1 LRTLADLNAREKRV
15 LVRVDYN
22 VPLKDGR
29 VADATRI
36 RASLPTLERLLGE
49 DAALVLMSHLGRPKG
64 VDPAFSLAP
73 VADALA
79 ELLGREVRFVPS
91 LPSSDETAEAVRAA
105 RPGDVLLLE
114 NVRFEPG
121 EKKNDP
127 ELARAYARLGEAFV
141 LDAFGSAHREHASV
155 VGVARELPS
164 YAGLLMEKEVKAL
177 GRLLHHPAHPYW
189 VVLGGAKV
197 SDKIGVIESLLP
209 KVDGMAIGGAMAFTF
224 IKAAGGEVGASL
236 VEDDKLELALRLLDR
251 ARELDK
257 PLLLPSDVVA
267 AREIRE
273 GAETRVVPADAV
285 PEGWMG
291 LDIGPR
297 TREAFASA
305 LAGARTVFWNG
316 PMGVFETPP
325 FDAGT
330 LAVAE
335 AIAALDAYTV
345 VGGGDSVAAV
355 NRLGYADRFSH
366 VSTGGGASLEFLE
379 RGTLPGIEVL
389 GGLSP
394 EEVAP

>member
-1 LRTLADLNAREKRV
+1 MRTLADLNAREKRV

>member
-1 LRTLADLNAREKRV
+1 MQTLRELDPRGKRV

-22 VPLKDGR
+22 VPLQEGEVQD
-29 VADATRI
+29 DTRI
-36 RASLPTLERLLGE
+36 RASLPTLERLLEGG
-49 DAALVLMSHLGRPKG
+49 ASLVLMSHLGRPKG

-73 VADALA
+73 VAEVL
-79 ELLGREVRFVPS
+79 EGLLRRPVRFVPS
-91 LPSSDETAEAVRAA
+91 LPSSAATRAA
-105 RPGDVLLLE
+105 VEGLTAGEVALLE

-164 YAGLLMEKEVKAL
+164 YAGMLMEKEVRAL

-189 VVLGGAKV
+189 VLLGGAKV

-209 KVDGMAIGGAMAFTF
+209 RVDGMAVGGAMAFTF
-224 IKAAGGEVGASL
+224 IKASGGRVGASL
-236 VEDDKLELALRLLDR
+236 VEDDKLNLAQSLLNR
-251 ARELDK
+251 ARELNK

-267 AREIRE
+267 AQEIR
-273 GAETRVVPADAV
+273 GDAVTRVVPADAV

-297 TREAFASA
+297 TREAFGSA

-330 LAVAE
+330 LTVAE
-335 AIAALDAYTV
+335 ALAALDAYTV

-379 RGTLPGIEVL
+379 RGTLPGIEAL
-389 GGLSP
+389 GGLTP

>member
-1 LRTLADLNAREKRV
+1 MRTLADLNAREKRV

-36 RASLPTLERLLGE
+36 RASLPTLEHLLEEG
-49 DAALVLMSHLGRPKG
+49 AALVLMSHLGRPKG
-64 VDPAFSLAP
+64 VDPAYSLAP

-91 LPSSDETAEAVRAA
+91 LPSSEETAEAVRAA

-236 VEDDKLELALRLLDR
+236 VEDDKLELALRLMDR

-273 GAETRVVPADAV
+273 DAETRVVAADAV

>member
-1 LRTLADLNAREKRV
+1 MRTLADLNAREKRV

-36 RASLPTLERLLGE
+36 RASLPTLEHLLEEG
-49 DAALVLMSHLGRPKG
+49 AALVLMSHLGRPKG
-64 VDPAFSLAP
+64 VDPAYSLAP

-91 LPSSDETAEAVRAA
+91 LPSSEETAEAVRAA

-236 VEDDKLELALRLLDR
+236 IEDDKLELALRLMDR

-273 GAETRVVPADAV
+273 DAETRVVAADAV